1 VSRRRLRNSA
11 MVALGLAIVLF
22 LTTVPV
28 LRWIALILVLASIL
42 GLTWTLF
49 HPEGKDA

>member
-1 VSRRRLRNSA
+1 VSRRRLRNLA

-42 GLTWTLF
+42 VLTWTLF

>member
-1 VSRRRLRNSA
+1 VSRRRLRNLA

-28 LRWIALILVLASIL
+28 LRWVALILVLASIL
-42 GLTWTLF
+42 VLTWTLF